1 MVLKRFEPRL
11 FKRGG
16 VKGDQIVKK
25 KIELI
30 IQIYS
35 HLIVLNEGRTR

>member
-16 VKGDQIVKK
+16 VKGDQIFK

-30 IQIYS
+30 IQIYP